1 MVRIQSPSRRRVYE
15 PSVPTLTFYRLPRQ
29 HYKHLKS
36 INMLERLN
44 EEIKRRTHVV
54 NPLAQVPTL
63 LLPHGQVLTE
73 SAAITLHLADATQSA
88 DLVPGPGENARP
100 AFSELAP

>member
-73 SAAITLHLADATQSA
+73 SAAITLHLADANHRHYACPRRAISSASDTQ
-88 DLVPGPGENARP
+88 
-100 AFSELAP
+100 ELS